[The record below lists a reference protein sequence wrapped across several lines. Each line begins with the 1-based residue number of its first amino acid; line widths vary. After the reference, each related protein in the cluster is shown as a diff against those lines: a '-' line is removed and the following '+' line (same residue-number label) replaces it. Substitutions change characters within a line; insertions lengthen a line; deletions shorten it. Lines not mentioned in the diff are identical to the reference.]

1 VFISVPDGGDNM
13 SFNIDAVMASLEV
26 AVLDW
31 HTPAVTIISQRDGD
45 PFKVLISCILSLRTK
60 DTTTGPAS
68 LRLFSLADTPEKMLQ
83 LDPQT
88 IEQAIYPVGFYRN
101 KTAQIIEI
109 CHLLIGKYD
118 GYVPESIEE
127 LLKFKGV
134 GRKTANLVVTLG
146 FGRPGICVD
155 THVHRICNHWGYVI
169 TKTPDETEARLREI
183 LPVQYWLR
191 INDLLVTFGQNLCRP
206 VSPFCSK
213 CPVYG
218 FCQRSNVIKNR

>member
-1 VFISVPDGGDNM
+1 M
-13 SFNIDAVMASLEV
+13 SFNIDAVMAALEV

-31 HTPAVTIISQRDGD
+31 DTPAVTIISQRDGD

-68 LRLFSLADTPEKMLQ
+68 LRLFSLADTPGKMLQ
-83 LDPQT
+83 LDLKM

-101 KTAQIIEI
+101 KAVQIMEI
-109 CHLLIGKYD
+109 CQQLTEKYD

-127 LLKFKGV
+127 LLNFKGV

-146 FGRPGICVD
+146 FGKPGICVD
-155 THVHRICNHWGYVI
+155 THVHRICNRWGYVT
-169 TKTPDETEARLREI
+169 TKTPDETEFRLREI
-183 LPVQYWLR
+183 LPGNYWLR
-191 INDLLVTFGQNLCRP
+191 INDLLVAFGQNLCRP

-218 FCQRSNVIKNR
+218 FCQRNNVTKNR

>member
-1 VFISVPDGGDNM
+1 M
-13 SFNIDAVMASLEV
+13 SFNIDAAMAALEV

-31 HTPAVTIISQRDGD
+31 DTPAVTIISQRDGD

-68 LRLFSLADTPEKMLQ
+68 LRLFSLADTPGKMLQ
-83 LDPQT
+83 LDLKM

-101 KTAQIIEI
+101 KAVQIMEI
-109 CHLLIGKYD
+109 CQQLTEKYD

-146 FGRPGICVD
+146 FGKPGICVD
-155 THVHRICNHWGYVI
+155 THVHRICNRWGYVT
-169 TKTPDETEARLREI
+169 TKTPDETEFRLREI
-183 LPVQYWLR
+183 LPGNYWLR

-206 VSPFCSK
+206 VSPFCSR

-218 FCQRSNVIKNR
+218 FCQRNNVIKNR